1 MEDNQ
6 LLPQCKILISADS
19 SRLIA
24 ALIETLSRIQIQIRL
39 TGSEQAILAYNEWT
53 PDLIIVDLRTQL
65 DRGIA
70 RLVQLKSIVPD
81 ANPILALTERHA
93 AALRQEALMHG
104 VKDVLALPCEAAEAL
119 ARVRNLLELRR
130 LSQHLEQPY
139 ATMTS
144 PGRHRSETL
153 DQDVHS
159 DLCQRLARLVAYRD
173 PATGTHAMR
182 MSRYS
187 AALARAAG
195 LSAAESELLRQ
206 ASPLHDIGKIAI
218 PDRILLKPAPLEPE
232 EWSMMQAHTTIGA
245 ELLTGDDSALLRTAY
260 DTALTHHEKWDGSG
274 YPQGL
279 RGEAIP
285 FVGRITAICDVF
297 DALTS
302 VRPYKPAWP
311 VQDAVAAICQQ
322 VGHHFE
328 PQLVKQFCTILPEL
342 LAIKE
347 QYADLETTVCL
358 DDARRLQQGEVV
370 RR

>member
-6 LLPQCKILISADS
+6 LLPQFRILIAADD

-24 ALIETLSRIQIQIRL
+24 TLIEALSRIQIQIRL
-39 TGSEQAILAYNEWT
+39 TGSEQAISVYKEWS
-53 PDLIIVDLRTQL
+53 PDLIIMDLRTQL
-65 DRGIA
+65 DRGMA
-70 RLVQLKSIVPD
+70 RFVQLKSIVQD
-81 ANPILALTERHA
+81 TRPILAITERHA
-93 AALRQEALMHG
+93 VALRQEALIHG
-104 VKDVLALPCEAAEAL
+104 AKDVLALPCDAAETL
-119 ARVRNLLELRR
+119 ARVQNLLELRR
-130 LSQHLEQPY
+130 LHQYLGQPH
-139 ATMTS
+139 ATMIS
-144 PGRHRSETL
+144 PGCHRSDAL
-153 DQDVHS
+153 HHDVQS
-159 DLCQRLARLVAYRD
+159 DLCQRLTRLVAYRD
-173 PATGTHAMR
+173 RATGTHAMR
-182 MSRYS
+182 MSRYT
-187 AALARAAG
+187 AVLGRAAG
-195 LSAAESELLRQ
+195 LSVAESELLQQ

-245 ELLTGDDSALLRTAY
+245 ELLTGDDSALLRTAH

-279 RGEAIP
+279 SGEAIP

-322 VGHHFE
+322 VGRHFE
-328 PQLVKQFCTILPEL
+328 PQLVKQFCTILPAL

-347 QYADLETTVCL
+347 QYATPKTAVCL
-358 DDARRLQQGEVV
+358 DDARRLQEG
-370 RR
+370 